1 MANQT
6 VSLRVEDGNVCERCV
21 VADRP
26 WARMRGL
33 LGRSELPRGEGV
45 ILRPARSVHTF
56 FMRFAIDVV
65 FLDTNDV
72 VVDVVH
78 ELRPWRAA
86 GVKGARSVVELA
98 AGEAAARGIKP
109 GSKLM
114 VESAE
119 SRSIGAN
126 LAFGKRGQTMAEYAV
141 VLTVITLAI
150 VVTIG
155 LLSEAVVALIERAI
169 ELLP

>member
-6 VSLRVEDGNVCERCV
+6 VNLRAEDGNVCERCV

-33 LGRSELPRGEGV
+33 LGRSDLPRGEGV

-65 FLDTNDV
+65 FLDENDIV
-72 VVDVVH
+72 VEVVH

-98 AGEAAARGIKP
+98 AGEAVARGLEP
-109 GSKLM
+109 GSRLL
-114 VESAE
+114 VEPAKD
-119 SRSIGAN
+119 RSMRAN
-126 LAFGKRGQTMAEYAV
+126 LVLGKRGQTMAEYAV

-150 VVTIG
+150 VIALG
-155 LLSEAVVALIERAI
+155 LLSEAIVTVIENI
-169 ELLP
+169 TDLLP

>member
-1 MANQT
+1 VANQT

-26 WARMRGL
+26 FARMRGL
-33 LGRSELPRGEGV
+33 LGRSDLPRGEGV
-45 ILRPARSVHTF
+45 ILRPAGSVHTF

-65 FLDTNDV
+65 FLDANDV

-98 AGEAAARGIKP
+98 AGEAAARGIEP
-109 GSKLM
+109 GSRLV
-114 VESAE
+114 VEPAE
-119 SRSIGAN
+119 GRSLGAN

-141 VLTVITLAI
+141 VLTVITLA
-150 VVTIG
+150 VVIALG
-155 LLSEAVVALIERAI
+155 LLSEAIVAVIENVTD
-169 ELLP
+169 LLP